1 MESDL
6 EKDLAALKDKLSAAI
21 MEDRRQIDVLRQRIN
36 KNQAFLNFAD
46 ASLNGYQPSTPA
58 PSTIPRRPKGRP
70 RQSGTKREAAL
81 KAIRGLNK
89 DVFTGDDVLAEI
101 KRRFPEIYLTR
112 AQVSSLM
119 WKLSTTKYG
128 NKTFRQITPW
138 IGGKTP
144 AKYEKIGPPVPGEEN
159 GHAST

>member
-1 MESDL
+1 MENDL

-21 MEDRRQIDVLRQRIN
+21 MADRRQIDVLRQRIN

-46 ASLNGYQPSTPA
+46 ASLNGYQEGGPPQSA
-58 PSTIPRRPKGRP
+58 PEPVTTPRRAKGRP
-70 RQSGTKREAAL
+70 RQTGTKREAAL
-81 KAIRGLNK
+81 KAIRSLNK
-89 DVFTGDDVLAEI
+89 DIFTGDDVLEEI

-128 NKTFRQITPW
+128 HDTFRQITPW

-144 AKYEKIGPPVPGEEN
+144 AKYEKIGPPLPR
-159 GHAST
+159 